1 MCGICGK
8 IYLDPSRR
16 ANVEEIAVMR
26 DTMVARGPDAGEI
39 HLDRHAGLGHRRL
52 SIIDIAASRQPM
64 SNHDRSIWISYN
76 GEIYNFAELRRE
88 LLGRGYQFKT
98 AGDTEVILH
107 LYEAYGEDC
116 VRHLRGM
123 FAIAI
128 WDARSDTLFL
138 ARDRV
143 GVKPL
148 YYTFTDEAFL
158 FGSELKALRADSCFS
173 ARRQIDLEAVHGY
186 LSFLCVPDPVCI
198 YRGVRKLPAG
208 HTLTLRDGRVWLRRY
223 WDVTF
228 EAQKGV
234 SEADWIAQVLE
245 KMREAVRIRLVSD
258 VPLGAFLSGGIDSST
273 VVALMGSLIS
283 RPVKTFSIGFADRLY
298 NEASDARR
306 VAQHLGTD
314 HTELTLTPS
323 SARAVIPRL
332 LEYFDEPYADA
343 SAVPMYYVSKLA
355 REQVTVALSGDGGDE
370 LFGGYPW
377 RQMRPAYQ
385 RVLSRLPQPVRNGI
399 QTLSR
404 LIPAGIPGANY
415 LGHINLPY
423 ARYIL
428 DAIAVFDQDDRDGLY
443 SAAALQ
449 ELSGADPYLYHLPN
463 LRQCPCQPWA
473 ARMMEYDL
481 KTYLPNDVLTKVDRM
496 SMLNSLEAR
505 EPLLD
510 HELVELAARIPS
522 GLKIRAGVAKY
533 IMKQAIAPYLPQE
546 VLVKRKQGF
555 SIPLTSWLRS
565 DLRDEVIDTLR
576 CGNQHGIFDP
586 AGLQR
591 IVDGFFRG
599 DDRRNY
605 QVWTLYAF
613 EHWYRQVHCRPAIAT
628 KAA

>member
-8 IYLDPSRR
+8 IYLDPARR
-16 ANVEEIAVMR
+16 ANPEEIAAMR
-26 DTMVARGPDAGEI
+26 DTMVVRGPDAGGV

-52 SIIDIAASRQPM
+52 SIIDLAASHQPM
-64 SNHDRSIWISYN
+64 CNHDRSICISYN
-76 GEIYNFAELRRE
+76 GEIYNFPQLRRE

-107 LYEAYGEDC
+107 LYEAFGEDC

-123 FAIAI
+123 FAFAI

-148 YYTFTDEAFL
+148 YYTLTDEAFL
-158 FGSELKALRADSCFS
+158 FGSELKALGADSCFS
-173 ARRQIDLEAVHGY
+173 ARKQVDLEAVHGY

-198 YRGVRKLPAG
+198 YRGVHKLPAG
-208 HTLTLRDGRVWLRRY
+208 HTLTLRAGRVQLRRY
-223 WDVTF
+223 WDISF

-234 SEADWIAQVLE
+234 SEADWLAQVLE
-245 KMREAVRIRLVSD
+245 KMREAVRIRLVCD

-273 VVALMGSLIS
+273 VVALMAGLMS
-283 RPVKTFSIGFADRLY
+283 RPVKTFSIGFADRVY
-298 NEASDARR
+298 NEASDAER
-306 VAQHLGTD
+306 VAKHLGTD

-343 SAVPMYYVSKLA
+343 SAIPMYYVSKLA

-385 RVLSRLPQPVRNGI
+385 QVLSRLPQTFRNGI
-399 QTLSR
+399 CQLSR
-404 LIPAGIPGANY
+404 LVPSGVPGANY
-415 LGHINLPY
+415 LKHINLPY
-423 ARYIL
+423 GRYIL
-428 DAIAVFDQDDRDGLY
+428 DAIAVFDQGDRVGLY
-443 SAAALQ
+443 SAAAREQ
-449 ELSGADPYLYHLPN
+449 LSGADPYLYHLPN
-463 LRQCPCQPWA
+463 LRQSAGEPWA

-510 HELVELAARIPS
+510 HELVELAARIPC
-522 GLKIRAGVAKY
+522 GLKIRGGVSKY
-533 IMKQAIAPYLPQE
+533 IMKQAIAPYLPKE

-565 DLRDEVIDTLR
+565 DLHDEVLDTLR
-576 CGNQHGIFDP
+576 SGNQHGIFDP
-586 AGLQR
+586 RGLRR
-591 IVDGFFRG
+591 IEDGFFHG

-613 EHWYRQVHCRPAIAT
+613 EHWYQKVHCGPADAA